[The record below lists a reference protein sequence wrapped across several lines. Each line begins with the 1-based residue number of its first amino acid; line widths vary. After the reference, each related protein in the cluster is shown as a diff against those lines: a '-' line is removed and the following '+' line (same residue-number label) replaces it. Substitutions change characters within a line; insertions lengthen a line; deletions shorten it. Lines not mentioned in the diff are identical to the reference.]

1 MNSSKIMILTFL
13 FAKDINKMT
22 DFFEI
27 LAYPDVSK
35 NTRIIVFNLRT
46 VSELARSFLCQGL
59 LKC

>member
-13 FAKDINKMT
+13 FAKYINKMT

-35 NTRIIVFNLRT
+35 NTRIIVF
-46 VSELARSFLCQGL
+46 
-59 LKC
+59 